1 MRRLFTTL
9 VCGAALL
16 LLTPGLATAQDTGTI
31 EGTVTDASTGDSLP
45 GATVQVL
52 DEGIGSATDANG
64 EYTIQDVPAGE
75 QQLRIQFVGYQTAT
89 RSINVSAGETT
100 TVNVQLAPG
109 DIELEDVIVT
119 AKGVNRQERS
129 LGYSVS
135 NVTSEDLTRAD
146 SENLVNALSGKVS
159 GVEITSQSGNVG
171 GGSRV
176 VLRGIASLGGDNQPL
191 FVVNGSPVSNSNISS
206 GDRITGSY
214 NTGNKAGQINPQNIA
229 SISVLKGAAA
239 AALYGQRA
247 KNGVILIE
255 TKKGT
260 EGDANVTFSSS
271 VTGSR
276 PAVLPDFQ
284 NEYGPGN
291 EGAYDE
297 EDLNG
302 WGPRMEGQ
310 QLPVYTGDTL
320 SLTPAEGNVSDFYD
334 TGVSYRNNIAFSNA
348 GSLGD
353 FRISLSTENTD
364 GIVPQSELD
373 RYRINTNAGTE
384 TLDGNLS
391 ARITAN
397 YVKEET
403 VGRQAAGGND
413 PNILVGNINTV
424 PRNLSADFLSDNFQ
438 NDLGEQ
444 VPIGV
449 STNNPYWIARK
460 NQFTT
465 DVERFFGNVQL
476 SYEVFDWLTLQ
487 ETLGTDII
495 SERRRERNFKTTQ
508 QEERGAFTDDSFIE
522 REIDHSFTVRTDNT
536 FGDFSLKT
544 ILGND
549 INQRSFERD
558 RVEASNLNIDGLWS
572 PANANTTNPTN
583 FFQRQRL
590 ISAYGSATVGFRE
603 YVFVQLTGRND
614 WSSTLPKENRSYFY
628 PSASLSLV
636 FTDLLEQEYDL
647 NIPGLTYG
655 KLRANYAEVGSDE
668 DPYELAFTFEPVSEV
683 FGQLGTPLAFPF
695 GGQTGF
701 EGPATRPPV
710 DLKPQRK
717 KEFEIGADLGFFD
730 GRVTLDATYYNSE
743 TEDQI
748 LSLPVAQTTGFSFNR
763 TNAGTLSNEGVELDL
778 SVGIITRENFAWR
791 ATGNYSQNTN
801 RVESLAEGVNE
812 ITIASGF
819 NSLQVRA
826 RPGEELKL
834 YGTGYERDPE
844 TGKVVIDPN
853 TGLRRSGSDQ
863 ALGELYPDFKVGLSN
878 TFEIGNF
885 NFSFLL
891 DWKQGGNMFS
901 QTVVDLRAS
910 GLAAETAENREGTF
924 IDDGVIVTER
934 DEEGNILE
942 TRPNDV
948 PVQSM
953 EDFWQQANDD
963 TIIESGIFDAS
974 YVKLR
979 EVSLTYA
986 FPQAWFNGSP
996 ISSGSV
1002 TVQGR
1007 NLLLLHSNVPHVDP
1021 ETNLFGSGG
1030 NIGQGVEFNNVPNS
1044 SSLGVTFNLAF

>member
-1 MRRLFTTL
+1 VNFQLQP
-9 VCGAALL
+9 AE
-16 LLTPGLATAQDTGTI
+16 QD
-31 EGTVTDASTGDSLP
+31 
-45 GATVQVL
+45 L
-52 DEGIGSATDANG
+52 DE
-64 EYTIQDVPAGE
+64 
-75 QQLRIQFVGYQTAT
+75 
-89 RSINVSAGETT
+89 
-100 TVNVQLAPG
+100 
-109 DIELEDVIVT
+109 VIVT
-119 AKGVNRQERS
+119 AQQVDRQERS

-135 NVTSEDLTRAD
+135 NVSSEELSKAE
-146 SENLVNALSGKVS
+146 SENLVNSLSGKVS

-171 GGSRV
+171 GGSRM

-191 FVVNGSPVSNSNISS
+191 FIVNGSPVSNSNVSS

-214 NTGNKAGQINPQNIA
+214 NTGNKAGQLNPSNIA

-247 KNGVILIE
+247 KNGVVLIE
-255 TKKGT
+255 TKKGV
-260 EGDANVTFSSS
+260 EGDANVSFTSS
-271 VTGSR
+271 VTGSQ
-276 PAVLPDFQ
+276 PLVLPEFQ

-291 EGAYDE
+291 EGTYDS

-302 WGPRMEGQ
+302 WGPRLEGQ
-310 QLPVYTGDTL
+310 ELPVYTGDTL
-320 SLTPAEGNVSDFYD
+320 AATPASDNVSKFYN

-364 GIVPQSELD
+364 GVVPESELD

-384 TLDGNLS
+384 TLDENLS

-397 YVKEET
+397 YIKEET

-413 PNILVGNINTV
+413 PNILVGNINTI
-424 PRNLSADFLSDNFQ
+424 PRNLSSDFLSDNFQ
-438 NDLGEQ
+438 DEAGEQ
-444 VPIGV
+444 IPIGTT
-449 STNNPYWIARK
+449 TNNPYWIARK

-476 SYEVFDWLTLQ
+476 SYDVLDWLTFQ
-487 ETLGTDII
+487 ETIGTDII

-508 QEERGAFTDDSFIE
+508 QEEQGAFTDDSFIE
-522 REIDHSFTVRTDNT
+522 RQIDHSFTVRTDNT
-536 FGDFSLKT
+536 FGDFSLQT
-544 ILGND
+544 IFGND

-558 RVEASNLNIDGLWS
+558 RVSASNLNIDGLWS
-572 PANANTTNPTN
+572 PANANTTSPTN
-583 FFQRQRL
+583 FQQEQRL
-590 ISAYGSATVGFRE
+590 VSAYGSATVGFRD
-603 YVFVQLTGRND
+603 YVFVEATARND
-614 WSSTLPKENRSYFY
+614 WSSTLPEENRSFFY
-628 PSASLSLV
+628 PSVNLSLV

-647 NIPGLTYG
+647 SIPGISYG
-655 KLRANYAEVGSDE
+655 QLRANYADVGSDE
-668 DPYELAFTFEPVSEV
+668 DPYQLSFTYGAVSEV
-683 FGQLGTPLAFPF
+683 FGQLGTPLSFPF
-695 GGQTGF
+695 DGQTGF
-701 EGPATRPPV
+701 TGPATRPPL

-717 KEFEIGADLGFFD
+717 REFEIGGEFGFFD
-730 GRVTLDATYYNSE
+730 GRVTLNATYYNSE
-743 TEDQI
+743 TQDQI
-748 LSLPVAQTTGFSFNR
+748 LSLPTAQTTGFSARR
-763 TNAGTLSNEGVELDL
+763 TNAGTLSNEGIELDL
-778 SVGIITRENFAWR
+778 TTGIITREDFAWR
-791 ATGNYSQNTN
+791 ITGNYSQNTN
-801 RVESLAEGVNE
+801 RVESLAEGVEE

-844 TGKVVIDPN
+844 TGKPVIDPN
-853 TGLRRSGSDQ
+853 TGLRRSGSDK

-885 NFSFLL
+885 NFSFLI

-910 GLAAETAENREGTF
+910 GLAAETAQNREGTF

-934 DEEGNILE
+934 DPDTEEILE

-979 EVSLTYA
+979 EVSLSYS
-986 FPQAWFNGSP
+986 FPQTWFSGSP
-996 ISSGSV
+996 VSSGSV

-1030 NIGQGVEFNNVPNS
+1030 NIGQGVEFNNVPNT
-1044 SSLGVTFNLAF
+1044 SSLGVTVNLSF